1 MDKVRLIFEK
11 QFIHMMLLAVLLT
24 LLLSAGRLDR
34 FWNGEARGLSTQWWF
49 VLALANTIA
58 HQFYVWFC
66 WRTELHG
73 SLLTKAFK
81 GAAFRFYAVG
91 FSVLILLR
99 PILITCLAVSNR
111 DSIPVDQWVMRAVGV
126 LLLFPAAYLG
136 FSIVKYFGFTR
147 AFGVDHFDPSYRS
160 RPFVRQ
166 GIFRFTPNAMYLFGF
181 CLLWAPAFFFSSV
194 AALAFALFSHL
205 YIWVHYYTVE
215 KPDMD
220 SIYGT

>member
-1 MDKVRLIFEK
+1 MVKVRLVFEK

-34 FWNGEARGLSTQWWF
+34 FWNGEAWGLSTQWWF

-58 HQFYVWFC
+58 HQLYVWFC

-73 SLLTKAFK
+73 GLLGRIFKAAAFK
-81 GAAFRFYAVG
+81 LYAAG

-99 PILITCLAVSNR
+99 PILITFLAVSNR
-111 DSIPVDQWVMRAVGV
+111 HTVPADPVVMRIIGV
-126 LLLFPAAYLG
+126 FLLFPAAYLG
-136 FSIVKYFGFTR
+136 YSISRYFGFTR
-147 AFGVDHFDPSYRS
+147 AFGADHFDPSYRS
-160 RPFVRQ
+160 RPLVRE
-166 GIFRFTPNAMYLFGF
+166 GIFRFNPNAMYLFGF
-181 CLLWAPAFFFSSV
+181 SLLWAPAFFFSSV

-220 SIYGT
+220 RIYG